1 MGESIDSLR
10 KFHNWIKLQ
19 LITDAKHSTNGKS
32 LLDVAV
38 GRGGDIFK
46 WTKNNIGYVTGI
58 DNDAKSIYEKNEFDG
73 AIQRYN
79 LMKTQMKVPRCY
91 FWNIS
96 ATDPDVLNKLNQKDR
111 GAVYDIVSCQFSFHY
126 FVKDI
131 DITLDMISKKLKRGG
146 LFIGTASDGD
156 LIYSMLE
163 KNAIVDT
170 PILKIKKIDEMM
182 YNYILVPGNTN
193 RTTYFE
199 FRGALPEYFLQKEYL
214 VKRCEEHGLEL
225 VRMLNFH
232 EWNNVYHGR
241 LSEYEMEASFLNF
254 SFVFRKL

>member
-1 MGESIDSLR
+1 MGESIDNLR

-111 GAVYDIVSCQFSFHY
+111 GAVYDIVCQPIEPLWNVPSGS
-126 FVKDI
+126 D
-131 DITLDMISKKLKRGG
+131 
-146 LFIGTASDGD
+146 GTAFHCAST
-156 LIYSMLE
+156 E
-163 KNAIVDT
+163 H
-170 PILKIKKIDEMM
+170 P
-182 YNYILVPGNTN
+182 
-193 RTTYFE
+193 
-199 FRGALPEYFLQKEYL
+199 FL
-214 VKRCEEHGLEL
+214 
-225 VRMLNFH
+225 
-232 EWNNVYHGR
+232 
-241 LSEYEMEASFLNF
+241 ASL
-254 SFVFRKL
+254 